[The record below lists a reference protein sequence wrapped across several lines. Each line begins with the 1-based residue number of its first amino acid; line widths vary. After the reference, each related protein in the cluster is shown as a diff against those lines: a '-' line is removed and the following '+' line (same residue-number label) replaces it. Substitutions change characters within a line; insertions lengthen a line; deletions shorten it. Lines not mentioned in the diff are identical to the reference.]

1 MPSTHVFPQ
10 SRTLPQSSS
19 PDLFAGELPWSNT
32 SFGDPYAETAAT
44 LPISSNS
51 VSGDTCS
58 GKAMPVHSFSV
69 SPFPSLL
76 QAGVASSPKRKVQ
89 LMAKNLIGR
98 SVELRTT
105 KCFLYSKTFTSI
117 GLLESNETQ
126 EGEKHSFRVSYLIN
140 SCGLSPKSATLASQR
155 VNFENPEKPDS
166 VLNLLKEHGFTNT
179 QISKLVRV
187 HPLLL
192 LSDPE
197 KTLLPKIEFFRSLG
211 VSSSDL
217 PGILSSTPFLFVRS
231 IKRQLIPCYDF
242 LKSVLLV
249 EEKVLTTLK
258 RTPRAFLCNVTNNM
272 SPNIALLRQLG
283 VPQSAISFLVSNY
296 PPEAF
301 ATHTRFVEAVDEV
314 MEMGFDPSKTVFVLA
329 IQALVK
335 MRKPK
340 LESKL
345 ELYKRWGWSKDMA
358 LSAFKRNPN
367 CMLLSEEKITK
378 TMDFLVNKMGSP
390 SAHIAINPSVLFFN
404 LEKRIMP
411 RFSVIQILQAKGLV
425 KNDLS
430 SARIIQPSERCFV
443 EKFLIKFQDDVPE
456 LLNVYQGKMD
466 LVEVGSQSENVC
478 GAKQL

>member
-1 MPSTHVFPQ
+1 MFALLS
-10 SRTLPQSSS
+10 SRQVL
-19 PDLFAGELPWSNT
+19 SNK
-32 SFGDPYAETAAT
+32 SRR
-44 LPISSNS
+44 S
-51 VSGDTCS
+51 
-58 GKAMPVHSFSV
+58 
-69 SPFPSLL
+69 
-76 QAGVASSPKRKVQ
+76 Q
-89 LMAKNLIGR
+89 LGFFQQNAFFILK
-98 SVELRTT
+98 S
-105 KCFLYSKTFTSI
+105 FTSI

-126 EGEKHSFRVSYLIN
+126 QGEKHSFRVSYLIN
-140 SCGLSPKSATLASQR
+140 SCGLSPKSAILASQR
-155 VNFENPEKPDS
+155 MDFENPERPDS
-166 VLNLLKEHGFTNT
+166 VLNLLKENGFTNT
-179 QISKLVRV
+179 QISKLVRIN
-187 HPLLL
+187 PLLL

-197 KTLLPKIEFFRSLG
+197 KTLLPKIEFFLSVG

-217 PGILSSTPFLFVRS
+217 PGILSSNPSLFARS
-231 IKRQLIPCYDF
+231 LKKHLIPCYDF

-258 RTPRAFLCNVTNNM
+258 RSPRAFLYNVTNNM
-272 SPNIALLRQLG
+272 APNIALLRQLG

-296 PPEAF
+296 PSEAF
-301 ATHTRFVEAVDEV
+301 TTHTRFVEAVDEV
-314 MEMGFDPSKTVFVLA
+314 MEMGFDPLKTVFVLA
-329 IQALVK
+329 IQVLLK
-335 MRKPK
+335 MSKPK

-358 LSAFKRNPN
+358 LSAFKRHPN
-367 CMLLSEEKITK
+367 CMLLSEQKITK

>member
-1 MPSTHVFPQ
+1 MFALLS
-10 SRTLPQSSS
+10 SRQVL
-19 PDLFAGELPWSNT
+19 SNK
-32 SFGDPYAETAAT
+32 SRR
-44 LPISSNS
+44 S
-51 VSGDTCS
+51 
-58 GKAMPVHSFSV
+58 
-69 SPFPSLL
+69 
-76 QAGVASSPKRKVQ
+76 Q
-89 LMAKNLIGR
+89 LGFFQQNAFFILK
-98 SVELRTT
+98 S
-105 KCFLYSKTFTSI
+105 FTSI

-126 EGEKHSFRVSYLIN
+126 QGEKHSFRVSYLIN
-140 SCGLSPKSATLASQR
+140 SCGLSPKSAILASQR
-155 VNFENPEKPDS
+155 MDFENPERPDS
-166 VLNLLKEHGFTNT
+166 VLNLLKENGFTNT
-179 QISKLVRV
+179 QISKLVRIN
-187 HPLLL
+187 PLLL
-192 LSDPE
+192 L
-197 KTLLPKIEFFRSLG
+197 
-211 VSSSDL
+211 SDL
-217 PGILSSTPFLFVRS
+217 PGILSSNPSLFARS
-231 IKRQLIPCYDF
+231 LKKHLIPCYDF

-258 RTPRAFLCNVTNNM
+258 RSPRAFLYNVTNNM
-272 SPNIALLRQLG
+272 APNIALLRQLG

-296 PPEAF
+296 PSEALT
-301 ATHTRFVEAVDEV
+301 THTRFVEAVDEV
-314 MEMGFDPSKTVFVLA
+314 MEMGFDPLKTVFVLA
-329 IQALVK
+329 IQVLLK
-335 MRKPK
+335 MSKPK

-358 LSAFKRNPN
+358 LSAFKRHPN
-367 CMLLSEEKITK
+367 CMLLSEQKITK

-425 KNDLS
+425 KNNLS

>member
-1 MPSTHVFPQ
+1 MFALLS
-10 SRTLPQSSS
+10 SRQVL
-19 PDLFAGELPWSNT
+19 SNK
-32 SFGDPYAETAAT
+32 SRR
-44 LPISSNS
+44 S
-51 VSGDTCS
+51 
-58 GKAMPVHSFSV
+58 
-69 SPFPSLL
+69 
-76 QAGVASSPKRKVQ
+76 Q
-89 LMAKNLIGR
+89 LGFFQQNAFFILK
-98 SVELRTT
+98 S
-105 KCFLYSKTFTSI
+105 FTSI

-126 EGEKHSFRVSYLIN
+126 QGEKHSFRVSYLIN
-140 SCGLSPKSATLASQR
+140 SCGLSPKSAILASQR
-155 VNFENPEKPDS
+155 MDFENPERPDS
-166 VLNLLKEHGFTNT
+166 VLNLLKENGFTNT
-179 QISKLVRV
+179 QISKLVRIN
-187 HPLLL
+187 PLLL

-197 KTLLPKIEFFRSLG
+197 KTLLPKIEFFLSVG

-217 PGILSSTPFLFVRS
+217 PGILSSNPSLFARS
-231 IKRQLIPCYDF
+231 LKKHLIPCYDF

-258 RTPRAFLCNVTNNM
+258 RSPRAFLYNVTNNM
-272 SPNIALLRQLG
+272 APNIALLRQLG

-296 PPEAF
+296 PSEALT
-301 ATHTRFVEAVDEV
+301 THTRFVEAVDEV
-314 MEMGFDPSKTVFVLA
+314 MEMGFDPLKTVFVLA
-329 IQALVK
+329 IQVLLK
-335 MRKPK
+335 MSKPK

-358 LSAFKRNPN
+358 LSAFKRHPN
-367 CMLLSEEKITK
+367 CMLLSEQKITK